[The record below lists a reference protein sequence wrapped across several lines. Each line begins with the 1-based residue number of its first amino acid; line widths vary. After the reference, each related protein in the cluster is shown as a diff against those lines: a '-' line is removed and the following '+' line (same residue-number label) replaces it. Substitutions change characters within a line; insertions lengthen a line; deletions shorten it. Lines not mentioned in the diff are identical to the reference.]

1 MTMGEAR
8 GRLLVVE
15 DDEEMGRLL
24 VRGLSEDGYEVDWAR
39 NGVDALIVA
48 GEQDFAATILDVM
61 LPGMSGFEVCRRLR
75 VAQPLLPILLLT
87 ARDAVDDRVRGL
99 DAGAD
104 DYLIKPF
111 AFTELHA
118 RLRAIRRREQL
129 VPAQV
134 LRVGALRIDS
144 HDHEVTSDDRA
155 ISLSPKEFAVLR
167 LLAENVNATVSRET
181 ILTEIWGSSDYTDAN
196 VVDQY
201 VSYLRRKMSPEHDGV
216 TIMTERG
223 IGFRLQLPE

>member
-1 MTMGEAR
+1 MGETL

-24 VRGLSEDGYEVDWAR
+24 ARGLTEEGYVVEWAR
-39 NGVDALIVA
+39 TGVDALILA
-48 GEQDFAATILDVM
+48 GEQDFSATILDVM

-75 VAQPLLPILLLT
+75 EAQPLLPILLLT

-111 AFTELHA
+111 AFTELNA

-134 LRVGALRIDS
+134 MRVGALRIDS
-144 HDHEVTSDDRA
+144 HDHEVTADDRT
-155 ISLSPKEFAVLR
+155 IPLSPKEFAVLR
-167 LLAENVNATVSRET
+167 LLAENVNSTVTRET

-201 VSYLRRKMSPEHDGV
+201 VSYLRRKIDPEQDGV
-216 TIMTERG
+216 TIVTERG
-223 IGFRLQLPE
+223 IGFRLHVEP